1 MIHRVGLS
9 LRGLGSE
16 ITHTPFPLPLTDILC
31 QTFRM
36 RKLTVTICLS
46 IAVLLGSAG
55 SSSATNLSDFY
66 SDNSISAELFKIDGT
81 KVNLNTYLIKN
92 PSDKIVLIFNHG
104 TQSWKREQECR
115 PNRIPVF
122 IEALDGTKIN
132 ENPIL
137 TFHLCSFSVGW
148 GDAGDL
154 TITRAKEIGRAVE
167 FFSKIGVQ
175 TNKIFIF
182 GQSRGGWST
191 LYFAAKNK
199 TFPLGGIV
207 AINPSICSKN
217 YDKCS
222 DIIEENIALFEKIN
236 VPGLIISHQKEK
248 YSRARQRNFAKS
260 VKTLKF
266 ISNFCNE
273 LPARRA
279 HGAAYR
285 DCGMELFNEV
295 HDFIKSNGFKSVK

>member
-1 MIHRVGLS
+1 MRN
-9 LRGLGSE
+9 
-16 ITHTPFPLPLTDILC
+16 LTA
-31 QTFRM
+31 
-36 RKLTVTICLS
+36 TICLTV
-46 IAVLLGSAG
+46 AVLLGSAG
-55 SSSATNLSDFY
+55 SGSATNLSDFY